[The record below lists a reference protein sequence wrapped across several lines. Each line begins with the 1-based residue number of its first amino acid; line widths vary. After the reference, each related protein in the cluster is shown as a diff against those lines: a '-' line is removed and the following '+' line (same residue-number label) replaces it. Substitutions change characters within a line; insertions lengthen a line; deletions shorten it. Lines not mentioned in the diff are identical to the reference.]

1 MSRQITAL
9 AAALSLMPLGQP
21 LLLGT
26 LTGITTA
33 TTAVLLQ
40 PSAAVAQSRKLNNAQ
55 CILITSEQIETMNED
70 CHFETSVNGSFTI
83 SKVDKTGEPVR
94 CFLGKEDWDKD
105 LKVKYPCIMF
115 VSAWIIEEGVAEVRG
130 LTTAGINS
138 RWGRYLRD
146 PEEPACWEYSS
157 NLPALSKVKEPGDRI
172 CVYSK

>member
-1 MSRQITAL
+1 MLEISTLMHKSSKQSFARLITRGSIFL
-9 AAALSLMPLGQP
+9 AILSFSS
-21 LLLGT
+21 
-26 LTGITTA
+26 GITT
-33 TTAVLLQ
+33 
-40 PSAAVAQSRKLNNAQ
+40 VAQSRKLNNAQ

-70 CHFETSVNGSFTI
+70 CHFEPSVNGSFTI

-138 RWGRYLRD
+138 RWGRYVRD
-146 PEEPACWEYSS
+146 PDEPACWEYSS
-157 NLPALSKVKEPGDRI
+157 DLPALSKVKEPGDRI